1 MCNGWP
7 HGHLDAISRPL
18 VDRLIAGG
26 WIVVKDKVSDRRDGD
41 SIPEAA
47 KKQSATRL
55 DELNKTRGKR
65 VFHDLERGPENKS

>member
-1 MCNGWP
+1 
-7 HGHLDAISRPL
+7 
-18 VDRLIAGG
+18 
-26 WIVVKDKVSDRRDGD
+26 VKDKLPDRRDSD
-41 SIPEAA
+41 PTPSAA